1 MTLFRGNVVSGLG
14 GTRSLSIPMFT
25 ALRRFSILMTMLGE
39 YVVLDKEPSL
49 QVILSVCGMVSG
61 ALVAA
66 AFDLAFDAYGYGL
79 VFTNNFFTALSGV
92 YLKKASATSSCGKTG
107 VLFYNSLFSLL
118 ALLLFYGAEHTL
130 LVFNSEAFARPSAL
144 AKDLPADSASD
155 SSIMRVLRLEAWRDP
170 SFLALFVCCSLMGS
184 VLNYSIFLCTT
195 YNSALTTAVVGCLKN
210 VLSTYLGMVLFSGY
224 AFSWLNF
231 AGINLSTVASLYYT
245 YVTLK

>member
-1 MTLFRGNVVSGLG
+1 MVSGLG

-39 YVVLDKEPSL
+39 YVVLDKEPTL
-49 QVILSVCGMVSG
+49 QVILSVCGMVAG

-66 AFDLAFDAYGYGL
+66 AFDLAFDAYGYAL

-92 YLKKASATSSCGKTG
+92 YLKKASSSSSSCGKTG

-118 ALLLFYGAEHTL
+118 ALLLFYGVEHTL
-130 LVFNSEAFARPSAL
+130 LVFQTEAFLRPSAL
-144 AKDLPADSASD
+144 SKDVSADLTSD
-155 SSIMRVLRLEAWRDP
+155 SSIMRVLRLDSWRDP
-170 SFLALFVCCSLMGS
+170 FFLALFVCCSLMGS